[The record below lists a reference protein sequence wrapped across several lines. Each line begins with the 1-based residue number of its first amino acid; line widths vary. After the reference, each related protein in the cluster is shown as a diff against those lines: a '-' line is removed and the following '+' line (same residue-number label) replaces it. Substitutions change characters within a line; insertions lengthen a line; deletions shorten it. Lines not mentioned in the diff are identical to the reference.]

1 MPEFYEKYKEKIH
14 YLNGEKYIHI
24 SVFKKIL
31 KKSFDNTE
39 QLQQRVIDAENILMK
54 ISNNKIV
61 SFLFG
66 KLIYNHIKKYKNQ
79 RLKF

>member
-24 SVFKKIL
+24 SVYNNIL

-39 QLQQRVIDAENILMK
+39 QLQKRVIDAEKILMK
-54 ISNNKIV
+54 ISNNIIV

-66 KLIYNHIKKYKNQ
+66 ELIFNHMKKYRNQ
-79 RLKF
+79 KLKF